1 MRRARFEPSDIPPTD
16 FVFLPFSLGGTEIFL
31 RRCRGSR
38 PEIGC
43 RAIHHSG
50 EFSREAH
57 PSRMAACMRFPSTH
71 THARLLALGV
81 WRRPRGVWGSLF
93 CCLVSPQNARALVY
107 VDAGPFCRRPNPSCT
122 HAFLSRCFLVD
133 AGSESAPKTV
143 EEKELRDETEM
154 ENSTVPLKQQQQRA
168 GRASRLYTAT
178 SARTSF
184 FRGAPSP

>member
-1 MRRARFEPSDIPPTD
+1 MYASESIYGTQTKRSCTVRALRRARFEPSDIPPTD

-71 THARLLALGV
+71 TRALAIALGV

-93 CCLVSPQNARALVY
+93 CCLVSPQSARLCMWMRVPSAGDRIHHVRMLSSLAASLSMRALN
-107 VDAGPFCRRPNPSCT
+107 PRRK
-122 HAFLSRCFLVD
+122 LSRKRSCGMKRKWKTRLFL
-133 AGSESAPKTV
+133 
-143 EEKELRDETEM
+143 
-154 ENSTVPLKQQQQRA
+154 
-168 GRASRLYTAT
+168 
-178 SARTSF
+178 
-184 FRGAPSP
+184 